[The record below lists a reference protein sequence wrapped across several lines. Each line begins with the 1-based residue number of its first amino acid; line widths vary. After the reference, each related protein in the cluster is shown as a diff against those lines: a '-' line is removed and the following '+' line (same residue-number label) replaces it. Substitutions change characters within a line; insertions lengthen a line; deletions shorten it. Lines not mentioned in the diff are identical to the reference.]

1 MRGDICCV
9 KSLDLVREE
18 EGVDEVVEVEVEDDD
33 KVKEGGGVE
42 AVKMKE
48 TEGTVHEVE
57 V

>member
-1 MRGDICCV
+1 MRGDRGCV

-18 EGVDEVVEVEVEDDD
+18 EGVDEVVEVEVKGDD

-48 TEGTVHEVE
+48 TEGEANEVE